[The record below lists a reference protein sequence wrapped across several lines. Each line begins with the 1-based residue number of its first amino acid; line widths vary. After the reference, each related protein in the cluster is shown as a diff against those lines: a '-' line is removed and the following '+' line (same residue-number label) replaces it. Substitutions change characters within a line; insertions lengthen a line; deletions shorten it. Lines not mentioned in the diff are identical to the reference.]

1 MKLSVSKTA
10 RMGLIAAGAGFA
22 VLSWASPGAKGLD
35 QIAAM
40 KAGGFLENKGQW
52 DSRALFYMGTPGQDV
67 WISRDGITLDLFK
80 TVRGTGA
87 AADEGTRRGHVV
99 KFEFAGASASA
110 TPVGANQRPVR
121 IDFMKGRGASEFVTS
136 RQFGEAYISDLYRG
150 VHLRNYKDG
159 SDFRYD
165 LVVMPGADASQI
177 RFSVKGAN
185 SVQADGSTGG
195 IIINTSM
202 GPVKQSAPF
211 VYQQVGAERVAV
223 PASFSLRNGEVS
235 FSLGKFNK
243 NLPLVID
250 PLVYGSYLGANL
262 GADFAYGGYSDSRG
276 NLYMTGRTQ
285 STAFPILNGPY
296 SVSLQG
302 ASDAYMVRMDGDAYA
317 LDYAAYIGGSLAD
330 TGLGVKLAESAGVLW
345 MGGETTS
352 TDFPGTTGI
361 GADGRKWWYMR
372 WTVGSDGTL
381 TPNFAFYETRIPTPN
396 AFGPGA
402 WIESTTFYRN
412 RTTGTHWAD
421 MAVSPAGELYVGGTS
436 TAVAADPTFV
446 PYIAGST
453 QGGSDGFLLKYAP
466 DGTFITAR
474 KIGGPGNDI
483 LGRFEATPGGG
494 VVVTGSVLSPG
505 SQDTSTV
512 AVDAAQFAT
521 TSNVNWQN
529 ARLKRNQDAFIVGFW
544 PNMSVWYS
552 GLIGGAANDRGIAV
566 AVDNASNAYVLGQT
580 SSFDFP
586 RTRGSFDEV
595 FSSEGVTNPANPLFD
610 VAGEATVT
618 KITSA
623 RFLGYSTGLRHT
635 ETVVPTVI
643 RVDSRG
649 VVAVGGIVGHRY
661 PGGLPPQPTI
671 PGSVPTSPDAV
682 DAAYVGGNESV
693 NPANNYASTPPNPP
707 APTAVISSMEGF
719 VQFLNNSGT
728 NMLYGSYIGDTSDD
742 YVTDIHMDAVGST
755 WVLGNSI
762 VSSQFSGAPKGPSGV
777 GPHVTGNAFKL
788 ATDGAD
794 GWAVKL
800 RVGLPVMQSLNLSSS
815 AVAGGLGAF
824 TTATVTLRNPAP
836 QGGVVMTASLSD
848 PTITSFSAA
857 GGQATRSVLIP
868 AGQSA
873 VSFPVF
879 TSPVTVASPSD
890 VRITLDNDF
899 LLARVTVNPW
909 LDDFTV
915 TPSSMVG
922 GNQVSVIVRLFQNAT
937 QDVRVQLASS
947 SSLVTLPANSEVIVP
962 AGTNTATV
970 AMNTAGVEGPTLL
983 PIDGTLLG
991 VTRSGSTVLDRATM
1005 TAATFSPGRVLS
1017 GEPSTL
1023 TILFNGRVGVE
1034 RSINLTHTGGI
1045 SGLLVGGN
1053 PLPQTV
1059 TIPAQA
1065 SQLVLPVTAPSVVS
1079 PSSTTLTATE
1089 GLQTASGTLFVD
1101 DIDIARVDIVPG
1113 VDVLGGT
1120 VLTGTVT
1127 LTRPAGQQN
1136 LVFNI
1141 SSNNDTAGTLAS
1153 GSGTVTVP
1161 IGSQTSNTFTFNTNI
1176 VNAVQ
1181 NVTISVSRA
1190 GFTTRNVPIIVR
1202 PITVTIDVDPNAV
1215 LGGAGASATVSIST
1229 PAPAGGLVVDLS
1241 TDDPAATITPS
1252 QVTIPAGRTTPLA
1265 VDTISITTLAVPDD
1279 VLVTVTASLGIFST
1293 DTDTLLVRAPG
1304 VTNLVI
1310 NPNEIAGGGTATATV
1325 TIEGPAPADFE
1336 LAVASDA
1343 TQASVPTT
1351 ITIPEGAT
1359 TATFPITTSIVAADV
1374 TATISV
1380 TGSST
1385 VASAELSIVAP
1396 SVARITFSPNI
1407 VRGGSGTTM
1416 TITLNRAAPAGG
1428 AVLTLASDQ
1437 TTLAR
1442 PTVTT
1447 VTVPAGSLSVSVPV
1461 TTSRVARR
1469 ATVGFTATVNSTGR
1483 TARGFLGINP

>member
-80 TVRGTGA
+80 TVRENGA
-87 AADEGTRRGHVV
+87 SIEDGTRRGHVV

-110 TPVGANQRPVR
+110 APVGANQRPVQ
-121 IDFMKGRGASEFVTS
+121 IDFMKGRGASEHVTS

-165 LVVMPGADASQI
+165 LVVMPGADANQI

-250 PLVYGSYLGANL
+250 PLVYGTYM
-262 GADFAYGGYSDSRG
+262 GADSVPFTFSGSETINGTSADSKG
-276 NLYMTGRTQ
+276 NLYMSGTT
-285 STAFPILNGPY
+285 STANFPILQGPY
-296 SVSLQG
+296 SVTLRG
-302 ASDAYMVRMDGDAYA
+302 ASDAYVARMDGDAYA
-317 LDYAAYIGGSLAD
+317 LDYAAFIGG
-330 TGLGVKLAESAGVLW
+330 TGGDNAISIKVAEAAGTVW
-345 MGGETTS
+345 VGGETTS
-352 TDFPGTTGI
+352 DDFPGAVNAGPGG
-361 GADGRKWWYMR
+361 GARSWWFMR
-372 WTVGSDGTL
+372 WALGGDGS
-381 TPNFAFYETRIPTPN
+381 FAPEFSFYEFADFGTIA
-396 AFGPGA
+396 AFGA
-402 WIESTTFYRN
+402 
-412 RTTGTHWAD
+412 TGSNTRWSD
-421 MAVSPAGELYVGGTS
+421 MAVTTTGELYLGGVS
-436 TAVAADPTFV
+436 NQLSANAAYPS
-446 PYIAGST
+446 YIAGST
-453 QGGSDGFLLKYAP
+453 QGADDGFVVKFNRA
-466 DGTFITAR
+466 GTRIAAR
-474 KIGGPGNDI
+474 RIGGPGAESM
-483 LGRFEATPGGG
+483 GRFEALPNGG
-494 VVVTGSVLSPG
+494 VVVTGTVG
-505 SQDTSTV
+505 GASQDTSSVPV
-512 AVDAAQFAT
+512 ANALFAT
-521 TSNVNWQN
+521 TSNVNWES
-529 ARLKRNQDAFIVGFW
+529 ARLKRNQDAYIVAFW
-544 PNMSVWYS
+544 PDLSVWYS
-552 GLIGGAANDRGIAV
+552 GLIGGASIDTAIAV
-566 AVDNASNAYVLGQT
+566 AADPAGNAYVLGQT
-580 SSFDFP
+580 ISFDFP
-586 RTRGSFDEV
+586 RTRGAFDEV
-595 FSSEGVTNPANPLFD
+595 YSNG
-610 VAGEATVT
+610 GEAYVV
-618 KITSA
+618 KITTG
-623 RFLGYSTGLRHT
+623 RVIGYATGLRHS
-635 ETVVPTVI
+635 ETVLPNVI
-643 RVDSRG
+643 RADGRG
-649 VVAVGGIVGHRY
+649 VAAIGGTVGFRY
-661 PGGLPPQPTI
+661 PGGTPPQPTI
-671 PGSVPTSPDAV
+671 PGVIATTPDAI
-682 DAAYVGGNESV
+682 DATYGGGDESVEPPNNYVGTAAGTVAVGAVRS
-693 NPANNYASTPPNPP
+693 ST
-707 APTAVISSMEGF
+707 EGF
-719 VQFLNNSGT
+719 VQFLNSTGT
-728 NMLYGSYIGDTSDD
+728 NLLYGSYIGEESDD
-742 YVTDIHMDAVGST
+742 TVSDIHMDAVGST
-755 WVLGNSI
+755 WVVGNS
-762 VSSQFSGAPKGPSGV
+762 VTSPTFQAGPKSPFGLGA
-777 GPHVTGNAFKL
+777 HITGNAFKSV
-788 ATDGAD
+788 ADGARD
-794 GWAVKL
+794 AYAIKL
-800 RVGLPVMQSLNLSSS
+800 RVGLPVMQSLTLSST
-815 AVAGGLGAF
+815 AVAGGLGAS

-857 GGQATRSVLIP
+857 GGQATRSVVIP
-868 AGQSA
+868 AGQTA

-947 SSLVTLPANSEVIVP
+947 SSLVTLPANSEIIVP

-970 AMNTAGVEGPTLL
+970 AMDTAGVEGPTLL

-1023 TILFNGRVGVE
+1023 TLLFNGKVGVE
-1034 RSINLTHTGGI
+1034 RSINLAHTGGI
-1045 SGLLVGGN
+1045 AGLLVGGN

-1065 SQLVLPVTAPSVVS
+1065 SQLVLPVTAPAVVS

-1141 SSNNDTAGTLAS
+1141 SSNNDTAGTLAG

-1181 NVTISVSRA
+1181 NVTISVSRP

-1215 LGGAGASATVSIST
+1215 LGGAPASATVSIST

-1241 TDDPAATITPS
+1241 TDDPAATITPN
-1252 QVTIPAGRTTPLA
+1252 QVTIPAGRTTPLPA
-1265 VDTISITTLAVPDD
+1265 DTISITTQAVPAD
-1279 VLVTVTASLGIFST
+1279 VLVTVTASLGVFST

-1325 TIEGPAPADFE
+1325 TIEGPAPAAFVLD
-1336 LAVASDA
+1336 VASDA
-1343 TQASVPTT
+1343 TQASVPAT

-1374 TATISV
+1374 LATISV

-1385 VASAELSIVAP
+1385 AASAELNIVAP

>member
-10 RMGLIAAGAGFA
+10 RMGLIAATAGFA

-80 TVRGTGA
+80 TVRGNGA

-110 TPVGANQRPVR
+110 TPVGANQRPVQ
-121 IDFMKGRGASEFVTS
+121 IDFMKGRGASEYVTS

-159 SDFRYD
+159 TDFRYD
-165 LVVMPGADASQI
+165 LVVMPGADASQV

-223 PASFSLRNGEVS
+223 PASFNIRNGEVS

-250 PLVYGSYLGANL
+250 PLVYGTYM
-262 GADFAYGGYSDSRG
+262 GADSVPFTFSGSETINGASADSKG
-276 NLYMTGRTQ
+276 NLYMAGTT
-285 STAFPILNGPY
+285 STANFPILQGPY
-296 SVSLQG
+296 SVTLQG
-302 ASDAYMVRMDGDAYA
+302 ASDAFVARMDGDAYA
-317 LDYAAYIGGSLAD
+317 LDYAAFIGGGGAD
-330 TGLGVKLAESAGVLW
+330 NAISIKVAEAAATVW
-345 MGGETTS
+345 VGGETTS
-352 TDFPGTTGI
+352 DDFPGATNAGPGGGARSWWFMRWALGGDGSFTPEFSFYEFADFGVI
-361 GADGRKWWYMR
+361 GAFGAGGNPDTR
-372 WTVGSDGTL
+372 WS
-381 TPNFAFYETRIPTPN
+381 
-396 AFGPGA
+396 
-402 WIESTTFYRN
+402 
-412 RTTGTHWAD
+412 D
-421 MAVSPAGELYVGGTS
+421 MAVTTTGDLYVGGTS
-436 TAVAADPTFV
+436 NQVSANASYPS
-446 PYIAGST
+446 YIAGST
-453 QGGSDGFLLKYAP
+453 QGGFDGFVVKYNRN
-466 DGTFITAR
+466 GSRFGAR
-474 KIGGPGNDI
+474 RIGGPGNETM
-483 LGRFEATPGGG
+483 GRFEAMPNGG
-494 VVVTGSVLSPG
+494 VVVTGTVVG
-505 SQDTSTV
+505 GGNQDTGAVPV
-512 AVDAAQFAT
+512 ANALFAT
-521 TSNVNWQN
+521 TANVNWESG
-529 ARLKRNQDAFIVGFW
+529 RLKRNNDAYIVALW
-544 PNMSVWYS
+544 ANMTIRYS
-552 GLIGGAANDRGIAV
+552 GLIGGASNDTGLAV
-566 AVDNASNAYVLGQT
+566 ATDPAGSAYVLGQT
-580 SSFDFP
+580 ISFDFP
-586 RTRGSFDEV
+586 RTRGAFDEV
-595 FSSEGVTNPANPLFD
+595 YSNS
-610 VAGEATVT
+610 GEAFVV
-618 KITSA
+618 KITGA
-623 RFLGYSTGLRHT
+623 RMIAYATGLRHS
-635 ETVVPTVI
+635 ETVRPLVI
-643 RVDSRG
+643 RADGRG
-649 VVAVGGIVGHRY
+649 VAAVGGTVANRY
-661 PGGLPPQPTI
+661 PGGPPPQITI
-671 PGSVPTSPDAV
+671 PGVIATTPDAI
-682 DAAYVGGNESV
+682 DPTYGGGDESV
-693 NPANNYASTPPNPP
+693 DNIGVYAGSNPGPP
-707 APTAVISSMEGF
+707 AVGAPLSSTEGF
-719 VQFLNNSGT
+719 VQFLNSTGT
-728 NMLYGSYIGDTSDD
+728 NLLYGSYIGEESDD
-742 YVTDIHMDAVGST
+742 SVSDIHMDAVGST
-755 WVLGNSI
+755 WVVGNSI
-762 VSSQFSGAPKGPSGV
+762 TSPLFQAGPKQPIGLGA
-777 GPHVTGNAFKL
+777 HITGNAFKSVP
-788 ATDGAD
+788 DGARD
-794 GWAVKL
+794 AFAIKL
-800 RVGLPVMQSLNLSSS
+800 RVGLPVMQSLNLSST

-848 PTITSFSAA
+848 PTITSFAAA

-868 AGQSA
+868 AGA
-873 VSFPVF
+873 TAASFPVF
-879 TSPVTVASPSD
+879 TSPVTVATPSD
-890 VRITLDNDF
+890 IRITLDNDF

-915 TPSSMVG
+915 TPSSMIG

-947 SSLVTLPANSEVIVP
+947 SSLVTLPANSEIIVP
-962 AGTNTATV
+962 AGTNSATV

-1005 TAATFSPGRVLS
+1005 TAASFSPGRVLS

-1034 RSINLTHTGGI
+1034 RSINLAHTGGI
-1045 SGLLVGGN
+1045 AGLLVNGN
-1053 PLPQTV
+1053 PLPQIV

-1065 SQLVLPVTAPSVVS
+1065 NQLVLPVTAPAVVT
-1079 PSSTTLTATE
+1079 PSSTTVTATE

-1141 SSNNDTAGTLAS
+1141 SSNNDTAGTMAG

-1215 LGGAGASATVSIST
+1215 LGGAPASATVSIST

-1241 TDDPAATITPS
+1241 TDDPAASITPN
-1252 QVTIPAGRTTPLA
+1252 QVTIPAGRTTPLPA
-1265 VDTISITTLAVPDD
+1265 DTISITTQAVPAD
-1279 VLVTVTASLGIFST
+1279 VLVTVTASLGVFST

-1304 VTNLVI
+1304 ITNLVI

-1325 TIEGPAPADFE
+1325 TIEGPAPAAFVLD
-1336 LAVASDA
+1336 VASDA
-1343 TQASVPTT
+1343 AQASVPAT

-1374 TATISV
+1374 LATITV

-1385 VASAELSIVAP
+1385 AASAELNIVAP

-1407 VRGGSGTTM
+1407 VRGGNGTTM

>member
-80 TVRGTGA
+80 TVRENGA
-87 AADEGTRRGHVV
+87 SIEDGTRRGHVV

-110 TPVGANQRPVR
+110 APVGANQRPVQ

-185 SVQADGSTGG
+185 SVQADGTTGG

-250 PLVYGSYLGANL
+250 PLVYGTYM
-262 GADFAYGGYSDSRG
+262 GADSVPFTFSGSETINSASADSKG
-276 NLYMTGRTQ
+276 NLYMSGTT
-285 STAFPILNGPY
+285 STANFPILQGPY
-296 SVSLQG
+296 SVTLRG
-302 ASDAYMVRMDGDAYA
+302 GSDAFVARMDGDAYA
-317 LDYAAYIGGSLAD
+317 LDYAAFIGG
-330 TGLGVKLAESAGVLW
+330 TGSDNAIAIKVAESAATVW
-345 MGGETTS
+345 VGGETTS
-352 TDFPGTTGI
+352 DDFPGAVNAGPGG
-361 GADGRKWWYMR
+361 GARSWWFMR
-372 WTVGSDGTL
+372 WALAGDGT
-381 TPNFAFYETRIPTPN
+381 FAPEFSFYEFADFGTIA
-396 AFGPGA
+396 AFG
-402 WIESTTFYRN
+402 
-412 RTTGTHWAD
+412 GTAGNSRWSD
-421 MAVSPAGELYVGGTS
+421 MSVTVTGELYFGGVS
-436 TAVAADPTFV
+436 NMVSANAGFAS
-446 PYIAGST
+446 YIIGST
-453 QGGSDGFLLKYAP
+453 QGGFDGFVVKYNR
-466 DGTFITAR
+466 DGTRFGAR
-474 KIGGPGNDI
+474 KIGGPGNETM
-483 LGRFEATPGGG
+483 GRFEAMPNGG
-494 VVVTGSVLSPG
+494 VVVTGTVAGP
-505 SQDTSTV
+505 SQDTSSVPV
-512 AVDAAQFAT
+512 ANALFAT
-521 TSNVNWQN
+521 TANVNWES
-529 ARLKRNQDAFIVGFW
+529 ARLKRNQDAYIVALW
-544 PNMSVWYS
+544 PNLTIRYS
-552 GLIGGAANDRGIAV
+552 GFLGGASNDTGIAV
-566 AVDNASNAYVLGQT
+566 AADPAGNAYVLGQT
-580 SSFDFP
+580 ISFDFP
-586 RTRGSFDEV
+586 RTRGAFDEV
-595 FSSEGVTNPANPLFD
+595 FSNS
-610 VAGEATVT
+610 GEAFVV
-618 KITSA
+618 KITVN
-623 RFLGYSTGLRHT
+623 RTIGYATGLRHS
-635 ETVVPTVI
+635 ETVIPAVI
-643 RVDSRG
+643 RADGRG
-649 VVAVGGIVGHRY
+649 VAAVGGTVGNRY
-661 PGGLPPQPTI
+661 PGGTPPQVTI
-671 PGSVPTSPDAV
+671 PGVIATTPDAI
-682 DAAYVGGNESV
+682 DPTYGGGDESV
-693 NPANNYASTPPNPP
+693 DGIGIYAGSNPGPP
-707 APTAVISSMEGF
+707 AVGAPLSSTEGF
-719 VQFLNNSGT
+719 VQFLNSTGT
-728 NMLYGSYIGDTSDD
+728 NLLYGSYIGEESDD
-742 YVTDIHMDAVGST
+742 SVSDIHMDAVGST
-755 WVLGNSI
+755 WVVGNTITSPLFQAGPKQPIGLGAHI
-762 VSSQFSGAPKGPSGV
+762 
-777 GPHVTGNAFKL
+777 TGNAFKSV
-788 ATDGAD
+788 ADGARD
-794 GWAVKL
+794 AFAVKL
-800 RVGLPVMQSLNLSSS
+800 RVGLPVMQSLNLSST

-848 PTITSFSAA
+848 PTITSFAAA
-857 GGQATRSVLIP
+857 GGQATRSVVIP
-868 AGQSA
+868 AGQTA

-970 AMNTAGVEGPTLL
+970 AMDTAGVEGPTLL

-1034 RSINLTHTGGI
+1034 RSINLAHTGGI
-1045 SGLLVGGN
+1045 SGLLVNGN

-1065 SQLVLPVTAPSVVS
+1065 SQLVLPVTAPAVVT

-1141 SSNNDTAGTLAS
+1141 SSDNDTAGTLAG

-1202 PITVTIDVDPNAV
+1202 PITVTLDVDPNAV

-1252 QVTIPAGRTTPLA
+1252 QVTIPAGRTTPLPA
-1265 VDTISITTLAVPDD
+1265 DVISITTLAVPDD
-1279 VLVTVTASLGIFST
+1279 VLVTVTASLGVFST

-1310 NPNEIAGGGTATATV
+1310 NPSEIAGGGTATATV

-1343 TQASVPTT
+1343 TQASVPMTV
-1351 ITIPEGAT
+1351 TIPEGDT
-1359 TATFPITTSIVAADV
+1359 SATFPITTSIVAADV
-1374 TATISV
+1374 LATISV

-1385 VASAELSIVAP
+1385 AASAELSIVAP